1 MSVVEQAFRRRAAQ
15 ISPHGLGLSVDVYT
29 PDLFELVGALE
40 QAGARADYLEI
51 FRAAPPAVDTVRQHC
66 ASLPLECHAEGL
78 WLTQP
83 DWQQAYPAERELSA
97 LALQLRAL
105 GCQWMTHECAAKQM
119 AGYSFGTYLPPLF
132 TAAGAEVTANNV
144 ALAQARLDLEAC
156 LPHGGGPLLLLEV
169 PPWTYFGLGDR
180 SVPDFFRAITDR
192 TACGLVL
199 DIGHLW
205 TVYRYSGAWRR
216 QPLVKFVAEFLDAFP
231 LERVVQIHVAGLA
244 EHEAAVSAQGKAGGS
259 DRFPLWID
267 AHGAPI
273 PPVLFDMLEQVLAH
287 PKLTQLKGLALEV
300 DTKPVSMIV
309 QEFRQ
314 FRERF
319 GRGSHPNSCPSPGR
333 QEQGAPVEASSSSLP
348 GRSEEAAALRRQYE
362 AYAQLA
368 AGHNDD
374 LMPMLVGEPSGLD
387 RYRHEYLPHEILHW
401 GGELTDMFP
410 ATYREL
416 ERADLALERFIPF
429 WFRAPRSIDAPYD
442 FFLLKIERFIEFVRE
457 ALPDSRDIVERE
469 AESLRGGYEVACDQM
484 GTLTAHGEPV
494 G

>member
-1 MSVVEQAFRRRAAQ
+1 MSVGEQAFRRRAAH
-15 ISPHGLGLSVDVYT
+15 IAPHGLGLSVDVYT
-29 PDLFELVGALE
+29 PDLFELLGALE
-40 QAGARADYLEI
+40 AAGARADYLEI
-51 FRAAPPAVDTVRQHC
+51 FRASLPALQTVRRHC

-83 DWQQAYPAERELSA
+83 DWQQAYPADRELEA
-97 LALQLRAL
+97 IAAQLRAL

-132 TAAGAEVTANNV
+132 TTAGAEVTADNIT
-144 ALAQARLDLEAC
+144 LAQARLDRDAGLS
-156 LPHGGGPLLLLEV
+156 HGDSPLLLLEV

-180 SVPDFFRAITDR
+180 SVPDFFRTVTDR

-216 QPLVKFVAEFLDAFP
+216 MPLEEFVAEFLDAFP
-231 LERVVQIHVAGLA
+231 LERVVQVHVAGLA
-244 EHEAAVSAQGKAGGS
+244 THEAAEGKVGGGAEPS
-259 DRFPLWID
+259 LWID

-300 DTKPVSMIV
+300 DTKTVPMIV
-309 QEFRQ
+309 REFRQ

-319 GRGSHPNSCPSPGR
+319 GRVSFPNPYPSPFR
-333 QEQGAPVEASSSSLP
+333 QEKGAPVEAASSP
-348 GRSEEAAALRRQYE
+348 VVGRSGDVAALRRQYE

-368 AGHNDD
+368 AGQNDA
-374 LMPMLVGEPSGLD
+374 LMPMLMGEPNGLD

-410 ATYREL
+410 GTCREL
-416 ERADLALERFIPF
+416 ERAGLALERFIRF
-429 WFRAPRSIDAPYD
+429 WFRESRPIDAPYD
-442 FFLLKIERFIEFVRE
+442 FFLLKIERFVEFVRE
-457 ALPDSRDIVERE
+457 VLPGAQATALRE
-469 AESLRGGYEVACDQM
+469 AAELRGAYQQASETVQVP
-484 GTLTAHGEPV
+484 T
-494 G
+494 

>member
-1 MSVVEQAFRRRAAQ
+1 MSIVEHTFRRRAAH
-15 ISPHGLGLSVDVYT
+15 IAPHGLGLSVDVYT
-29 PDLFELVGALE
+29 PNLFELLGALE

-51 FRAAPPAVDTVRQHC
+51 FRASLPALHAVRQQC

-83 DWQQAYPAERELSA
+83 EWQQAYPAEQELSA

-105 GCQWMTHECAAKQM
+105 GCQWMTHECASKQM

-132 TAAGAEVTANNV
+132 TTAGAEVTADNV
-144 ALAQARLDLEAC
+144 TLAQARLDREAG
-156 LPHGGGPLLLLEV
+156 LPHGDGPLLLLEV

-180 SVPDFFRAITDR
+180 SVPDFFRTITDR

-216 QPLVKFVAEFLDAFP
+216 QPLEEFVAEFLDAFP

-244 EHEAAVSAQGKAGGS
+244 EHEAAVSAQGQAGGS
-259 DRFPLWID
+259 DRLPFWID

-319 GRGSHPNSCPSPGR
+319 GRVFYPGPGR
-333 QEQGAPVEASSSSLP
+333 QEQEAPVEASSSSLP
-348 GRSEEAAALRRQYE
+348 GRSGDAATLRRQYE

-368 AGHNDD
+368 AGQNDD
-374 LMPMLVGEPSGLD
+374 LMPMLVGELNGLD
-387 RYRHEYLPHEILHW
+387 RYRREYLPHEILHW
-401 GGELTDMFP
+401 GGELADMFP
-410 ATYREL
+410 ATCREL
-416 ERADLALERFIPF
+416 ERAGLALERFIPF
-429 WFRAPRSIDAPYD
+429 WFRESRSIEAPYD
-442 FFLLKIERFIEFVRE
+442 FFLLKIERFVEFVRE

-469 AESLRGGYEVACDQM
+469 AESLRGGYEVACDQT

>member
-1 MSVVEQAFRRRAAQ
+1 MSVGEQAFRRRAAH
-15 ISPHGLGLSVDVYT
+15 IAPHGFGLSVDVYT
-29 PDLFELVGALE
+29 PDLFELLGALE
-40 QAGARADYLEI
+40 AAGARADYLEI
-51 FRAAPPAVDTVRQHC
+51 FRASLPALQTVRQHC

-83 DWQQAYPAERELSA
+83 DWQQAYPADRELEA
-97 LALQLRAL
+97 IAAQLRAL

-132 TAAGAEVTANNV
+132 TTAGAEVTADNIT
-144 ALAQARLDLEAC
+144 LAQARLDRDAGLS
-156 LPHGGGPLLLLEV
+156 HGDSPLLLLEV

-180 SVPDFFRAITDR
+180 SVPGFFRTVTDR

-216 QPLVKFVAEFLDAFP
+216 MPLEEFVAEFLDAFP
-231 LERVVQIHVAGLA
+231 LERVVQVHVAGLA
-244 EHEAAVSAQGKAGGS
+244 THEAAEGKVGGGAEPS
-259 DRFPLWID
+259 LWID
-267 AHGAPI
+267 THGAPI

-300 DTKPVSMIV
+300 DTKTVPMIV
-309 QEFRQ
+309 REFRQ

-319 GRGSHPNSCPSPGR
+319 GRVSFPNPYPSPFR
-333 QEQGAPVEASSSSLP
+333 QEKGAPVEIASSP
-348 GRSEEAAALRRQYE
+348 VVGRSGDAAALRRQYE

-368 AGHNDD
+368 AGQNDA
-374 LMPMLVGEPSGLD
+374 LMPMLMGEPNGLD

-410 ATYREL
+410 GTCREL
-416 ERADLALERFIPF
+416 ERAGLALERFIQF
-429 WFRAPRSIDAPYD
+429 WFRESRPIDAPYD
-442 FFLLKIERFIEFVRE
+442 FFLLKIERFVEFVRE
-457 ALPDSRDIVERE
+457 VLPGAQATALRE
-469 AESLRGGYEVACDQM
+469 AAELRGAYQQASETVQV
-484 GTLTAHGEPV
+484 LT
-494 G
+494 

>member
-1 MSVVEQAFRRRAAQ
+1 MSVDEQAFRRRAAH
-15 ISPHGLGLSVDVYT
+15 IAPHGLGLSVDVYT
-29 PDLFELVGALE
+29 PDLFELLGALE
-40 QAGARADYLEI
+40 EAGACADYLEI
-51 FRAAPPAVDTVRQHC
+51 FRASLPALQTVRRHC

-83 DWQQAYPAERELSA
+83 DWQQAYPADRELEA
-97 LALQLRAL
+97 IAAQLRVL

-132 TAAGAEVTANNV
+132 TTAGAEVTADNLT
-144 ALAQARLDLEAC
+144 LAQARLDRDAGLS
-156 LPHGGGPLLLLEV
+156 HGDSPLLLLEV
-169 PPWTYFGLGDR
+169 PPWTYFGLGDL
-180 SVPDFFRAITDR
+180 SVPDFFRMITER

-216 QPLVKFVAEFLDAFP
+216 QPLEEFVAEFLDAFP
-231 LERVVQIHVAGLA
+231 LERVVQVHVAGLTT
-244 EHEAAVSAQGKAGGS
+244 HEAAEGKVGGRAEPS
-259 DRFPLWID
+259 LWID

-300 DTKPVSMIV
+300 DTKTVPMIV

-319 GRGSHPNSCPSPGR
+319 ERSACLSPHR
-333 QEQGAPVEASSSSLP
+333 QEKGAPVEASSSP
-348 GRSEEAAALRRQYE
+348 VVGRSRDAAALRRQYE

-368 AGHNDD
+368 AGQNDA
-374 LMPMLVGEPSGLD
+374 LLPMLVGEPNGLD
-387 RYRHEYLPHEILHW
+387 RYRSLYLPHEILHW

-410 ATYREL
+410 GTCREL
-416 ERADLALERFIPF
+416 ERAGLALERFIQF
-429 WFRAPRSIDAPYD
+429 WFRESRPIDAPYD
-442 FFLLKIERFIEFVRE
+442 FFLLKIERFVEFVHEVLPGVQATALRE
-457 ALPDSRDIVERE
+457 A
-469 AESLRGGYEVACDQM
+469 AELRGAYQQASETVQVP
-484 GTLTAHGEPV
+484 T
-494 G
+494 

>member
-1 MSVVEQAFRRRAAQ
+1 MSVVERTFRRRAAH
-15 ISPHGLGLSVDVYT
+15 IAPHGLGLSVDVYT
-29 PDLFELVGALE
+29 PDLFELLGALE
-40 QAGARADYLEI
+40 EAGACADYLEI
-51 FRAAPPAVDTVRQHC
+51 FRASLPALQTVRRHC

-83 DWQQAYPAERELSA
+83 DWQQAYPADRELEA
-97 LALQLRAL
+97 IAAQLRAL

-132 TAAGAEVTANNV
+132 TTAGAEVTADNV
-144 ALAQARLDLEAC
+144 TLAQARLDRDAGLS
-156 LPHGGGPLLLLEV
+156 HGNSPLLLLEV
-169 PPWTYFGLGDR
+169 PPWTYFGLGDL
-180 SVPDFFRAITDR
+180 SVPDFFRTVTER

-216 QPLVKFVAEFLDAFP
+216 QPLEEFVAEFLDAFP

-244 EHEAAVSAQGKAGGS
+244 EHEAAVSAQGKAGGN
-259 DRFPLWID
+259 DRLPFWID
-267 AHGAPI
+267 MHGAPI

-287 PKLTQLKGLALEV
+287 PQLTQLKGLALEV
-300 DTKPVSMIV
+300 DTKPVPMIV
-309 QEFRQ
+309 REFRQ

-319 GRGSHPNSCPSPGR
+319 GRGSHPSSGPSPGR
-333 QEQGAPVEASSSSLP
+333 QEQGPPVVK
-348 GRSEEAAALRRQYE
+348 RSWDVAALRRQYE

-368 AGHNDD
+368 AGQNDD
-374 LMPMLVGEPSGLD
+374 LLPMLTGEPNGLD

-410 ATYREL
+410 GTCREL
-416 ERADLALERFIPF
+416 ERAGLALERFIQF
-429 WFRAPRSIDAPYD
+429 WFRESRPIDVPYD
-442 FFLLKIERFIEFVRE
+442 FFLLKIERFMEFVRE
-457 ALPDSRDIVERE
+457 VLPDARDIVERE
-469 AESLRGGYEVACDQM
+469 AESLRGGYEAACDQT
-484 GTLTAHGEPV
+484 GALTAHGNPV

>member
-1 MSVVEQAFRRRAAQ
+1 MSVGEQAFRRRAAP
-15 ISPHGLGLSVDVYT
+15 IAPHGLGLSVDVYT
-29 PDLFELVGALE
+29 PDLFELLGALE
-40 QAGARADYLEI
+40 QAGAGADYLEI
-51 FRAAPPAVDTVRQHC
+51 FRASLPAVHTVRQHC

-83 DWQQAYPAERELSA
+83 DWQQAYPAEQELSA
-97 LALQLRAL
+97 LAAQLRSL

-132 TAAGAEVTANNV
+132 TAVSAEVTADNV
-144 ALAQARLDLEAC
+144 TLAQARLDRDAG
-156 LPHGGGPLLLLEV
+156 LPHGYGPLLLLEV
-169 PPWTYFGLGDR
+169 PPWTYFALGDR

-205 TVYRYSGAWRR
+205 TVYRYNGAWRR
-216 QPLVKFVAEFLDAFP
+216 QPLEKFVTEFLDAFP

-244 EHEAAVSAQGKAGGS
+244 EHEAAVSAQGQAGGR
-259 DRFPLWID
+259 DRFPFWID

-273 PPVLFDMLEQVLAH
+273 PSLLFDMLEQVLAH
-287 PKLTQLKGLALEV
+287 PNLTQLKGLALEV
-300 DTKPVSMIV
+300 DTKTVPVIV

-319 GRGSHPNSCPSPGR
+319 GRGFHPNPGR
-333 QEQGAPVEASSSSLP
+333 QEQEVPVMASSSPRS
-348 GRSEEAAALRRQYE
+348 GRSGDAAALRRQYE

-368 AGHNDD
+368 AGQNDA
-374 LMPMLVGEPSGLD
+374 LRPLLVGEPNGLD

-410 ATYREL
+410 ATC
-416 ERADLALERFIPF
+416 RALAQAGIALESFVSF
-429 WFRAPRSIDAPYD
+429 WFRGPRPVEAPYD
-442 FFLLKIERFIEFVRE
+442 FFLLKVERFVEFVRE
-457 ALPDSRDIVERE
+457 VLPGVQATALRE
-469 AESLRGGYEVACDQM
+469 AAELRGAYQQASDTVQV
-484 GTLTAHGEPV
+484 LT
-494 G
+494 